1 MNRVYKNIIEMIGNT
16 PMVRINNLIKNKRV
30 KVYAKLEGQN
40 PGGSIKDRIAMNM
53 LNQAE
58 EEGKLTKEK
67 IIIEPTSGNT
77 GIGLAMIST
86 VQGYAC

>member
-1 MNRVYKNIIEMIGNT
+1 
-16 PMVRINNLIKNKRV
+16 MVRINNLIKNKRV